1 MDLFIETPERAA
13 ERLERERRLQ
23 EAWMASLQQG
33 EAGARRM
40 QLDGV
45 PEVRSSSEAGR
56 RAAEAGYS
64 ASAERERK
72 QEERRPGGGPQQE
85 GERRPSGER
94 LQEERRPSS
103 ERPWKARGFGRR
115 RRRENDARAE
125 AGSYSVAQEAYREE
139 LAYDKRRARRR
150 KLFAVVRAVC
160 LLVGIPLLLV
170 AVFVGSYVFT
180 CIFNGATPGE
190 VVELLSEMA
199 TRCVSFFAQIGWGS

>member
-45 PEVRSSSEAGR
+45 PEVRSASEAGR

-64 ASAERERK
+64 APAEREQQRE
-72 QEERRPGGGPQQE
+72 EERRPSGERKQE

-94 LQEERRPSS
+94 PR
-103 ERPWKARGFGRR
+103 KARGFGRR
-115 RRRENDARAE
+115 RRRGNDARAE

-150 KLFAVVRAVC
+150 KLFALVRAVC

-180 CIFNGATPGE
+180 CIFNGATPAE

>member
-45 PEVRSSSEAGR
+45 PEVRSASEAGR

-64 ASAERERK
+64 ASAEREQQR
-72 QEERRPGGGPQQE
+72 EGERRPGG
-85 GERRPSGER
+85 
-94 LQEERRPSS
+94 
-103 ERPWKARGFGRR
+103 ERPRKARGFGRR
-115 RRRENDARAE
+115 RRRGNDARAE

-139 LAYDKRRARRR
+139 LAYDKCRARRR
-150 KLFAVVRAVC
+150 KLFAVVRAAC

-180 CIFNGATPGE
+180 CIFNGATPAE
-190 VVELLSEMA
+190 VVELLSEMV

>member
-23 EAWMASLQQG
+23 EAWMASLRQG

-40 QLDGV
+40 QVDEV
-45 PEVRSSSEAGR
+45 PEVRSASEAGR

-64 ASAERERK
+64 APAERERK
-72 QEERRPGGGPQQE
+72 QGERSPSGARQQE
-85 GERRPSGER
+85 GERH
-94 LQEERRPSS
+94 PSS
-103 ERPWKARGFGRR
+103 ERPRKARGFGRR

-150 KLFAVVRAVC
+150 KLFAVARAVG
-160 LLVGIPLLLV
+160 LLFGIPLLLV

-180 CIFNGATPGE
+180 CIFNGATPAE